1 MFFLLYSLLQLLI
14 LWMLLSMLFRLF
26 KGDTARRDEWK
37 QYSEWT
43 YGSER
48 QGGYGW
54 SGPYGENPF
63 TAGSSSALAD
73 AYRTLGISPE
83 ATDSEVKSAFKR
95 LAVRFHPDKYATE
108 SQDVQHAAEEK
119 FKQVNEAYQRI
130 RKQRGLDS

>member
-43 YGSER
+43 YGSE

-95 LAVRFHPDKYATE
+95 LAVRYHPDKYATE

>member
-1 MFFLLYSLLQLLI
+1 
-14 LWMLLSMLFRLF
+14 MLFRLF

-83 ATDSEVKSAFKR
+83 ATDSEVKSACKR
-95 LAVRFHPDKYATE
+95 LAVRYHPDKYATE

>member
-54 SGPYGENPF
+54 SGSYGENPPLRWQMP
-63 TAGSSSALAD
+63 TGLWE
-73 AYRTLGISPE
+73 YLRR
-83 ATDSEVKSAFKR
+83 R
-95 LAVRFHPDKYATE
+95 LTE
-108 SQDVQHAAEEK
+108 K
-119 FKQVNEAYQRI
+119 
-130 RKQRGLDS
+130 